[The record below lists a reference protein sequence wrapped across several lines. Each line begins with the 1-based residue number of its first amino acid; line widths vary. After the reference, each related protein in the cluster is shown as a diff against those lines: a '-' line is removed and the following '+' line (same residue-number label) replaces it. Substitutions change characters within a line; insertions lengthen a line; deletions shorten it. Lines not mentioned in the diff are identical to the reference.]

1 MRSALIASLS
11 LLSIAATP
19 PAPRPAPIKP
29 AAEKP
34 APAKQ
39 AVMAPAGPRTYGPRL
54 EGFDYPFPVHEYRT
68 VAQGQSVEMAYM
80 ELAPAKPNGRT
91 VVLLHGKNFCG
102 ATWGDTARVLAATGF
117 RVIVPDQIGFC
128 KSSKPAGYQ
137 YSLYGM
143 ASMTADLLR
152 SRGITK
158 ATFVGHSMGGM
169 VAERLAMAQ
178 PQLVD
183 QMILVDPLGLADRLA
198 QGVPYIT
205 VDKAADLERRKT
217 PATMK
222 AYQFTAYYHGVWRRD
237 YDRWIEMMA
246 GMYAG
251 PGRDAVIDA
260 QARTT
265 EMIETQPV
273 AYEFNRITV
282 PTILMVGTL
291 DHNVFGKS
299 WAPPEIANQLPEAST
314 LGDKAA
320 AKMKNARFVPL
331 PGLGHVPQVEDPA
344 RFQVAL
350 IQALSGALD

>member
-1 MRSALIASLS
+1 LRSALIASLS
-11 LLSIAATP
+11 LLSLAAS
-19 PAPRPAPIKP
+19 PAPRTAPIKP
-29 AAEKP
+29 AA
-34 APAKQ
+34 APARP
-39 AVMAPAGPRTYGPRL
+39 AVAAMRSYGPRL
-54 EGFDYPFPVHEYRT
+54 EGFDYPFPVREFRT

-80 ELAPAKPNGRT
+80 ELAPARPNGRT

-102 ATWGDTARVLAATGF
+102 ATWGDTARVLAATGY

-128 KSSKPAGYQ
+128 KSSKPMGYQ

-143 ASMTADLLR
+143 ASMTAELLR
-152 SRGITK
+152 SRGIAK

-169 VAERLAMAQ
+169 VAERLAIAQ
-178 PQLVD
+178 PQMVD

-198 QGVPYIT
+198 QGVPYIS
-205 VDKAADLERRKT
+205 VDKATELERRKT
-217 PATMK
+217 PASMK
-222 AYQFTAYYHGVWRRD
+222 AYQLTAYYHGVWRRD
-237 YDRWIEMMA
+237 YDRWVDMMA
-246 GMYAG
+246 GLYAG
-251 PGRDAVIDA
+251 PGRDAAIDA

-273 AYEFNRITV
+273 FYEFGRITV

-291 DHNVFGKS
+291 DHNVFGRS
-299 WAPPEIANQLPEAST
+299 WAPPEIANQLPEAAT

-320 AKMKNARFVPL
+320 TRMRNARFVPL

>member
-1 MRSALIASLS
+1 LRSALIASLS
-11 LLSIAATP
+11 LLSIAAS
-19 PAPRPAPIKP
+19 PAPRPTPTKP
-29 AAEKP
+29 VVATAKPPVAA
-34 APAKQ
+34 AA
-39 AVMAPAGPRTYGPRL
+39 RSYGPRL
-54 EGFDYPFPVHEYRT
+54 EGFDYPFPVHEFRT

-80 ELAPAKPNGRT
+80 ELAPARSNGRT

-102 ATWGDTARVLAATGF
+102 ATWGDTARVLAATGY

-128 KSSKPAGYQ
+128 KSSKPMGFQ

-152 SRGITK
+152 ARGVTR
-158 ATFVGHSMGGM
+158 ATLVGHSLGGM
-169 VAERLAMAQ
+169 IAERLAIAQ
-178 PQLVD
+178 PQMVD

-205 VDKAADLERRKT
+205 VDKAAELERRKT
-217 PATMK
+217 PASMR
-222 AYQFTAYYHGVWRRD
+222 AYQQTSYYHGVWRRD
-237 YDRWIEMMA
+237 YERWVDMMA
-246 GMYAG
+246 GLYAG

-273 AYEFNRITV
+273 FYEFGRVTV

-291 DHNVFGKS
+291 DHNVFGRS

-320 AKMKNARFVPL
+320 ARMRNARFVPL